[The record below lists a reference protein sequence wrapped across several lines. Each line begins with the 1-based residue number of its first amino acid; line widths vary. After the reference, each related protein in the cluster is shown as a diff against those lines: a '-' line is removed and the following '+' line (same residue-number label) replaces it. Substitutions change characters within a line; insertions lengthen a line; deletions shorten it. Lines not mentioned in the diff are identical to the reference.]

1 VYLWDSLHKERHVTN
16 EKAESEAAIGR
27 GLPTKA
33 TENFFRAST
42 FSTQVQ
48 LKSHSLRIGGR

>member
-1 VYLWDSLHKERHVTN
+1 MTN